1 MVFGRLAKKLLGGLG
16 AGTTTTAAA
25 AAQPPTATTT
35 TTTQHQPD
43 QQQQQYAGVNCYYL
57 LTRAADPGCR
67 PMVEATLDSLASIQG
82 LTVVRCWAFCDGAEK
97 WNALQPQPGQLDE
110 RVFQALDWLLDAA
123 NKRGLKLQLTLTN
136 FWKDFGGMPQYVAWA
151 RAERQ
156 GGKGNAPPPPLE
168 ERGDAF
174 FDDERA
180 QEMFRAFVE
189 RVVTRVSTVTG
200 RPYRDDPAIHAWD
213 LVNEARCE
221 PNGGG
226 GGGGGGG
233 DNASSSS
240 SSSKRLAQW
249 LHETA
254 ALVKSLDPNH
264 RVTAGLE
271 GFFGPSTPDLAQRAN
286 PYSSAIQHGADFVAA
301 FSSPHLDFC
310 CIHLYPNQWL
320 SNGAFQN
327 DSQRI
332 AWAARWVEAHAE
344 ACALYLSN
352 KPLCVQEFGWKASAA
367 AGGGGGPQRRA
378 ELFSAVLGA
387 CAKHPGVIEGALAWM
402 FADPSYP
409 DYDGYTLYPGDGG
422 PTAEAERQSCGGG
435 GRVERDCVAS
445 LGALAAFGGGGGG
458 RPAPA

>member
-1 MVFGRLAKKLLGGLG
+1 MVFGRLAKKLLGSISGG
-16 AGTTTTAAA
+16 AGTSATAA
-25 AAQPPTATTT
+25 AAQPPTTTT
-35 TTTQHQPD
+35 TTTTTTTAQPN
-43 QQQQQYAGVNCYYL
+43 QQQQYAGVNCYYL

-67 PMVEATLDSLASIQG
+67 PMVEATLDSLAAIPG
-82 LTVVRCWAFCDGAEK
+82 LTVVRCWAFCDGAEQ
-97 WNALQPQPGQLDE
+97 WNALQPRAGELDE
-110 RVFQALDWLLDAA
+110 RVFRALDWLLDAA
-123 NKRGLKLQLTLTN
+123 NKRNLRLQLTLTN

-151 RAERQ
+151 RAERGERR
-156 GGKGNAPPPPLE
+156 GGAALE

-174 FDDERA
+174 FDDTRA
-180 QEMFRAFVE
+180 QELFRAFVE

-200 RPYRDDPAIHAWD
+200 KPYRDDPAIHAWD

-221 PNGGG
+221 LNGGGDGGG
-226 GGGGGGG
+226 GGGG
-233 DNASSSS
+233 ASSSE
-240 SSSKRLAQW
+240 RLSQW
-249 LHETA
+249 LHDTA

-286 PYSSAIQHGADFVAA
+286 PYSLAAQHGADFVSA
-301 FSSPHLDFC
+301 FASPHLDFC

-320 SNGAFQN
+320 SSGSAQTD

-344 ACALYLSN
+344 ACVSHLSN
-352 KPLCVQEFGWKASAA
+352 KPLCVQEFGWRASAA
-367 AGGGGGPQRRA
+367 AGGGGGVEARA
-378 ELFSAVLGA
+378 ELFSSVLGA
-387 CAKHPGVIEGALAWM
+387 CLKHAHVIEGALAWM

-409 DYDGYTLYPGDGG
+409 DYDGYTLYPGEGR

-435 GRVERDCVAS
+435 RVERDCVS
-445 LGALAAFGGGGGG
+445 LRALAAFGGGG